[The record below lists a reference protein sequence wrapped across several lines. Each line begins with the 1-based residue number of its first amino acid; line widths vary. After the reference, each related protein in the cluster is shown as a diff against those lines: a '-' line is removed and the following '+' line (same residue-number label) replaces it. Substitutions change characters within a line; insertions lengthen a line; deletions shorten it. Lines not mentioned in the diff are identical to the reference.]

1 MKKKKL
7 NIKQLISWNE
17 KEIDIMNNISKI
29 FIRDHG
35 NDWIFGKDSEGR
47 ECFILDS
54 IFLEKTKIYKTGED
68 NYTVFDVGDENTTS
82 CVMVF
87 NLHKLITSL
96 LSLYCAAEDNE
107 DWDEFADMWIVS

>member
-1 MKKKKL
+1 MSKTL
-7 NIKQLISWNE
+7 NIKTLYSWNE

-35 NDWIFGKDSEGR
+35 NDWIFGKDYEGR

-54 IFLEKTKIYKTGED
+54 IFLEKTKIYKTGQD
-68 NYTVFDVGDENTTS
+68 NYTLFDVGDENITP
-82 CVMVF
+82 CVMVC

-96 LSLYCAAEDNE
+96 LNLYCAAEEGENWE
-107 DWDEFADMWIVS
+107 EFANIQVSL

>member
-1 MKKKKL
+1 MKKKF
-7 NIKQLISWNE
+7 NIKELIPWNK
-17 KEIDIMNNISKI
+17 KEIDIMNNMSKI

-68 NYTVFDVGDENTTS
+68 NYTVFDIGDENITS
-82 CVMVF
+82 SIMVC

-96 LSLYCAAEDNE
+96 LNLYCAAEDNE
-107 DWDEFADMWIVS
+107 DWEVFADRQISN